1 MEMTKDMTKGKPM
14 KLILEFAIPF
24 LFGLLFQQFYSIVD
38 TMIVGKCLGSNA
50 LAAVGATGSL
60 NFLIIGFCMG
70 VCTGFAIPVAQYFG
84 AGDEHQLRK
93 AVGNS
98 AWLSILFSVVMSAA
112 TVILCKQFLIW
123 MRTPADIMEQ
133 SYTYI
138 VIIFA
143 GIPATY
149 LYNLLAGIIRSLGD
163 SRTPV
168 VFLAIASF
176 LNIVLDLILIMGCS
190 MGVSGAALATVISQA
205 VSGVLCLFYMRRKYA
220 ILKMSR
226 EEWKWDRD
234 VVRKLCGMGIP
245 MGLQYSV
252 TAIGSVIL
260 QSSVNMLGTMSVAA
274 ITAGSKVS
282 IFFCCP
288 YEALGS
294 TMATYGGQN
303 VGAGKLDRIGKG
315 LRAAIGL
322 GFAYSIVA
330 LFILV
335 GCGKELTLLFL
346 NKGDGQIIA
355 MSYTFLLWN
364 AGAYCLLVL
373 VNTVRFLIQG
383 LGFSVYAIF
392 AGLFEMIA
400 RTLVAFL
407 FVPMLGYTGA
417 CMASPLAWLFAD
429 LFLIPAYFRCMR
441 ILKKNISPA
450 AALTEEAH
458 QVEEASFR
466 GQRQESSRNRPSRSK
481 KKHILQHFQYNKA

>member
-1 MEMTKDMTKGKPM
+1 MTKDMTKGNPM
-14 KLILEFAIPF
+14 KLILEFAVPF
-24 LFGLLFQQFYSIVD
+24 LFGLLFQQFYNIVD
-38 TMIVGKCLGSNA
+38 TMIVGKCLGFGA

-60 NFLIIGFCMG
+60 NFLIIGFCTG

-98 AWLSILFSVVMSAA
+98 AWLCIIFSVVTSAA

-123 MRTPADIMEQ
+123 MRTPADIMAQ

-143 GIPATY
+143 GIPAIY

-176 LNIVLDLILIMGCS
+176 LNIALDFVFIMGGS
-190 MGVSGAALATVISQA
+190 MGVGGAALATVISQA
-205 VSGVLCLFYMRRKYA
+205 VSGVLCLLYMRRKYA
-220 ILKMSR
+220 ILKMSK
-226 EEWKWDRD
+226 EEWKWDNA
-234 VVRKLCGMGIP
+234 VVKKLCSMGIP

-252 TAIGSVIL
+252 TAVGSVVL
-260 QSSVNMLGTMSVAA
+260 QTCVNMLGTTAVAA

-282 IFFCCP
+282 MFFCCP

-303 VGAGKLDRIGKG
+303 IGAGKLERIGKG
-315 LRAAIGL
+315 LRAALLIGAVYSVIAFLVLL
-322 GFAYSIVA
+322 GF
-330 LFILV
+330 
-335 GCGKELTLLFL
+335 GEQLTLLFL
-346 NKGDGQIIA
+346 NQGDKSIIS
-355 MSYTFLLWN
+355 MSCTFLLWN
-364 AGAYCLLVL
+364 GGAYFLLAI

-392 AGLFEMIA
+392 AGMCEMIA
-400 RTLVAFL
+400 RMLVGVL
-407 FVPMLGYTGA
+407 FIPIWGFTGA
-417 CMASPLAWLFAD
+417 CMANAMAWLFAD
-429 LFLIPAYFRCMR
+429 LFLIPAYFRCMKVLR
-441 ILKKNISPA
+441 KKIGLQYEEPSQTR
-450 AALTEEAH
+450 TE
-458 QVEEASFR
+458 SNP
-466 GQRQESSRNRPSRSK
+466 NRSEK
-481 KKHILQHFQYNKA
+481 KRRKKLRFV